1 MKLIGNITITVIIKK
16 SEVYHITRMKPVTMW
31 AVDVRCFLFAQG
43 VNEMLGNI
51 LQYSLIN
58 IRNLYLTNINFA
70 ASLIR
75 VNVLNVNL

>member
-1 MKLIGNITITVIIKK
+1 
-16 SEVYHITRMKPVTMW
+16 MW